1 MPGHVVVRM
10 FGPLELQFP
19 GGCVGVRDLGGV
31 KPKQLLELLLLAR
44 GRTVPKDRIADGLW
58 GEALPQGVAAT
69 IESYVSVLRNRLD
82 DGTGLGRRLITTD
95 RGGYRLVSEFLD
107 VEVDRTLPGFLVEAL
122 ADLVT
127 ASGVG
132 AELDEPN
139 TASRPPAPGELTA
152 AAAPHPRRS
161 A

>member
-31 KPKQLLELLLLAR
+31 KPKQLLVL
-44 GRTVPKDRIADGLW
+44 PKDRIADGLW

-69 IESYVSVLRNRLD
+69 IESSVSVLRNRLD

-107 VEVDRTLPGFLVEAL
+107 GEVDRTLPGFLVEAL

-127 ASGVG
+127 PSGVG

-139 TASRPPAPGELTA
+139 TASRPPAPGALIA

-161 A
+161 E